1 MGCDPVTGL
10 CQCPNG
16 IVGHK
21 CSMRKWYIINKV
33 TNGPIISS
41 YFIRHLLALWDLI
54 YHDV

>member
-41 YFIRHLLALWDLI
+41 YFIRHLLALWDLM